1 VAAASFEPVSSCPIL
16 RLLLRRS
23 TDPLHSSIEKQM
35 SNVQPEM
42 EFSDLD
48 MELSEIS
55 LVPDLRKCAI
65 LLDID
70 GTILDL
76 APSPQQVWVPP
87 GLRRTLARLDGL
99 TAGAVALVSGR
110 SLHDIDLIF
119 SPLQL
124 AAIGG
129 HGAEL
134 RAVAGAEPTQR
145 AAPLSATLKR
155 KLASVTELGPGIL
168 AEDKGYS
175 LALHYRLALEKE
187 DELRAAV
194 NAICAEAPR
203 GSVEILPGKLVVE
216 VKPAGVN
223 KANAVCELMGYP
235 PFAGRNPIFIGDDT
249 TDEPVFGIISQFGG
263 LGFSVGRIVTQVN
276 GHFDRPESV
285 RAWLAHIAT
294 EDVGA
299 AE

>member
-1 VAAASFEPVSSCPIL
+1 MDMAI
-16 RLLLRRS
+16 
-23 TDPLHSSIEKQM
+23 
-35 SNVQPEM
+35 
-42 EFSDLD
+42 SDLD
-48 MELSEIS
+48 MELAEIS

-99 TAGAVALVSGR
+99 TGGAVALVSGR
-110 SLHDIDLIF
+110 SLDDIDLIF

-134 RAVAGAEPTQR
+134 RAVAGAEPR
-145 AAPLSATLKR
+145 MCAAPLSAALKR
-155 KLASVTELGPGIL
+155 ELASLTELGPGIL

-175 LALHYRLALEKE
+175 LALHYRLAPDKV
-187 DELRAAV
+187 DALRAAV
-194 NAICAEAPR
+194 EEICANAPQD
-203 GSVEILPGKLVVE
+203 SVEILPGKLVVE
-216 VKPAGVN
+216 IKSANVN
-223 KANAVCELMGYP
+223 KATAVCELMSLP
-235 PFAGRNPIFIGDDT
+235 PFANRNPIFIGDDT
-249 TDEPVFGIISQFGG
+249 TDVPVFGIISKFGG
-263 LGFSVGRIVTQVN
+263 LGFSVGRIIADVN
-276 GHFDRPESV
+276 GHFEKPESV
-285 RAWLAHIAT
+285 RAWLARIAT
-294 EDVGA
+294 DRQDA

>member
-1 VAAASFEPVSSCPIL
+1 MDMKI
-16 RLLLRRS
+16 
-23 TDPLHSSIEKQM
+23 
-35 SNVQPEM
+35 
-42 EFSDLD
+42 SDLD
-48 MELSEIS
+48 MELAEIS

-87 GLRRTLARLDGL
+87 GLRRSLARLDGL
-99 TAGAVALVSGR
+99 TGGAMALVSGR

-119 SPLQL
+119 SPLES

-134 RAVAGAEPTQR
+134 RAAAGAAPTGR
-145 AAPLSATLKR
+145 VAPLSPALKR
-155 KLASVTELGPGIL
+155 KLAGVTEIGPGIL

-175 LALHYRLALEKE
+175 LALHYRLAPDKE
-187 DELRAAV
+187 AELRAAV
-194 NAICAEAPR
+194 EAICATAAPD
-203 GSVEILPGKLVVE
+203 SVEILPGKLVME
-216 VKPAGVN
+216 IKAAGVS
-223 KANAVCELMGYP
+223 KASAVCDLMTYP

-249 TDEPVFGIISQFGG
+249 TDVPVFGVIPKFGG
-263 LGFSVGRIVTQVN
+263 LAFSVGKIIADVN
-276 GHFDRPESV
+276 GHFDTPESV
-285 RAWLAHIAT
+285 RAWLARIAK
-294 EDVGA
+294 EGADA

>member
-1 VAAASFEPVSSCPIL
+1 
-16 RLLLRRS
+16 
-23 TDPLHSSIEKQM
+23 M
-35 SNVQPEM
+35 SNLDADLYM
-42 EFSDLD
+42 SLDISDLD
-48 MELSEIS
+48 MELAEIS

-87 GLRRTLARLDGL
+87 GLRRTLARLDDL
-99 TAGAVALVSGR
+99 TGGAVALVSGR

-145 AAPLSATLKR
+145 AAPLSATLKC

-175 LALHYRLALEKE
+175 LALHYRLAPEKE
-187 DELRAAV
+187 DELR
-194 NAICAEAPR
+194 
-203 GSVEILPGKLVVE
+203 
-216 VKPAGVN
+216 
-223 KANAVCELMGYP
+223 
-235 PFAGRNPIFIGDDT
+235 
-249 TDEPVFGIISQFGG
+249 
-263 LGFSVGRIVTQVN
+263 
-276 GHFDRPESV
+276 
-285 RAWLAHIAT
+285 
-294 EDVGA
+294 
-299 AE
+299 